1 MISMEKVKQ
10 GAKLELARREFFY
23 FCNVLSPAFYK
34 KERQFLKDLCNELQ
48 EFYFSDDDVLVLN
61 VPPRHGKS
69 FTGGHLAQWL
79 FGINP
84 DEKIMTGSYNET
96 LSTVFS
102 KQVRNSIQEIKADEN
117 RVVYSDIF
125 PNTRI
130 QHGDGAMNLWS
141 LEGQYNNYLATS
153 PTGTATGF
161 GASLLI
167 IDDLIKRSEEAFN
180 ANVLEGHWRWFVDTM
195 LSRLEKNGKV
205 IIIMTRW
212 HSDDL
217 AGRALRELPELGFK
231 LRHINMKAVQ
241 KDGTML
247 CDGILSKKEYEKRTG
262 AMSPEIAAANYQQK
276 PIDIK
281 GRLYRSF
288 KTYDELPSNV
298 VRIGSYTDT
307 ADTGKDYLASFIY
320 AETKGKEAYI
330 LDVIYTKDSMEITEP
345 LLAKKLHEHKV
356 NLSIVESNSGGR
368 GYGRSV
374 ERILRDKYNSNKT
387 KFDYLHQSKN
397 KEARILSNATWVMDH
412 IYFPPNWRHKWPD
425 LHEALTTYQKEGKN
439 KHDDAPDALTGV
451 AETVQDHT
459 TVKLFKGGL

>member
-1 MISMEKVKQ
+1 MISLEKIKQ

-23 FCNVLSPAFYK
+23 FCNVLSPTFYK
-34 KERQFLKDLCNELQ
+34 KDRQFLINLCDELQ
-48 EFYFSDDDVLVLN
+48 DFYFSDDDVLVLN

-69 FTGGHLAQWL
+69 FTGGHLAQWA

-84 DEKIMTGSYNET
+84 EEKIMTGSYNET

-102 KQVRNSIQEIKADEN
+102 KQVRNSIQEIKADED

-125 PNTRI
+125 PNTKI

-167 IDDLIKRSEEAFN
+167 VDDLIKSAEEAFN
-180 ANVLEGHWRWFVDTM
+180 AAVLDKHWNWFTNTM
-195 LSRLEKNGKV
+195 LSRLESDGKI

-212 HSDDL
+212 HTNDL
-217 AGRALRELPELGFK
+217 AGRALTELPKLGYK
-231 LRHINMKAVQ
+231 VRHINMKAVQ
-241 KDGTML
+241 EDGSML
-247 CDGILSKKEYEKRTG
+247 CDDILSKKEYEQRAN
-262 AMSPEIAAANYQQK
+262 AMSPEIAAANYQQE
-276 PIDIK
+276 PMDIK
-281 GRLYRSF
+281 GRLYTSF
-288 KTYDELPSNV
+288 KTYVELPSNV
-298 VRIGSYTDT
+298 VRVGSYTDT
-307 ADTGKDYLASFIY
+307 ADTGKDYLSSFIY
-320 AETKGKEAYI
+320 AETRDKEVYI
-330 LDVIYTKDSMEITEP
+330 IDTIYTKEPMEITEP

-356 NLSIVESNSGGR
+356 NLARIESNSGGR

-387 KFDYLHQSKN
+387 KFDYLHQTKN
-397 KEARILSNATWVMDH
+397 KEARILSNSTWVMDH
-412 IYFPPNWRHKWPD
+412 IYFPENWRQKWPE
-425 LHEALTTYQKEGKN
+425 LHEALATYQKEGKN

-451 AETVQDHT
+451 AESVQNHT